1 MTSVSAVE
9 SEQKNR
15 CVVHLRTTMWTD
27 KNRMHI
33 KRSLTF
39 LRRQCKGFNV
49 LKEDIDA
56 VGVEEVLPRILNLDE
71 CEDGVYG
78 VVTCNEIRNWE
89 TGYIEEYDYM
99 LVTADTI

>member
-1 MTSVSAVE
+1 MKSRPGHFRAY
-9 SEQKNR
+9 
-15 CVVHLRTTMWTD
+15 TTG
-27 KNRMHI
+27 R
-33 KRSLTF
+33 
-39 LRRQCKGFNV
+39 
-49 LKEDIDA
+49 
-56 VGVEEVLPRILNLDE
+56 LNLDE